1 MESWWL
7 KLRPLLRI
15 LAKHETTY
23 MAEEVPE
30 HIEELHPSG
39 ELQAGGKLISWMHR
53 HQSDSC
59 LGRL

>member
-23 MAEEVPE
+23 LAEDVKE
-30 HIEELHPSG
+30 HIEELDSSDR
-39 ELQAGGKLISWMHR
+39 LISWRRR
-53 HQSDSC
+53 HYLHVS
-59 LGRL
+59 